1 MTPTWKTCQMR
12 EDFAVFILS
21 HGRADRCH
29 TYDTLKKHGYTG
41 RVIILVDDEDDQVDE
56 YQKRY
61 GDQVYVFSKQAAID
75 ITDSGNNQKKRY
87 SVVFGRN
94 YNFVVAEE
102 LGIKYFLQLDD
113 DYTDFWYTFDNDR
126 NYISKHLKI
135 KDLDKIFEIMLEFYI
150 QSNATAIAMSQS
162 GDYIGG
168 GNSTFAKLQRKGKFH
183 RKVMNSFFCSTDRPF
198 KFMGLMNE
206 DVNTYTTL
214 GLRGHLFI
222 TVPRLRLKQ
231 KATQSNAGGLTDMYL
246 DLGTYQKS
254 FHSVM
259 YSPSCV
265 KVAEMGVTDRRLHH
279 LVKWANAAPMI
290 VSEEYKKSSFCL

>member
-1 MTPTWKTCQMR
+1 MKPTWKTLQMR

-29 TYDTLKKHGYTG
+29 TYKTLKKHGYTG

-113 DYTDFWYTFDNDR
+113 DYTDFWYTFDNNR
-126 NYISKHLKI
+126 NYISKHRKI
-135 KDLDKIFEIMLEFYI
+135 KDLNKIFEIMLEFYI

-162 GDYIGG
+162 GDYLGG
-168 GNSTFAKLQRKGKFH
+168 QTSGFSHLHKKGKFH

-198 KFMGLMNE
+198 KFVGLMNE

-231 KATQSNAGGLTDMYL
+231 KPTQSNAGGLTDMYL

-254 FHSVM
+254 FYSVM

-265 KVAEMGVTDRRLHH
+265 KVAELISVDRRLHH
-279 LVKWANAAPMI
+279 SVKWANAAPMI
-290 VSEEYKKSSFCL
+290 VSEQYKKLSSCL